1 VRLLA
6 LIFGHN
12 EESLALFASRGFQQW
27 GFYPEVAELNGVER
41 DLVVMG
47 IKANANA
54 TANTNASMPASPDQA
69 RPS

>member
-1 VRLLA
+1 LLA

-12 EESLALFASRGFQQW
+12 AESLALFASRGFQRW

-47 IKANANA
+47 IKANG
-54 TANTNASMPASPDQA
+54 
-69 RPS
+69 